1 MFKSHKL
8 VYVLVSL
15 MMLSTAAYCL
25 MSPTIQKNGH
35 FQGLNSFQVASAK
48 IDNELVSV
56 CLPTLEFKDEI
67 DKSVLLEQISE
78 GLKAQ
83 DAIFHLYHDGL
94 GKPRKA
100 SGMYFASDVYLKDLD
115 MTYTGYV
122 RTFGYKFSISKTPAY
137 EDPEL
142 LADTMTLL
150 ETKNK
155 IKAIEKAKQK
165 SEKESEEDV
174 KKTIDK
180 AKLRVT
186 TVYDMLPKG
195 VIPPSIRSQQLKI
208 ASIVSNLKNRP
219 YKTEIIQQDP
229 LRWASGYMGMLNEK
243 GEIDMAKCESQIV
256 DFIIRVPD
264 KAGWLTPE
272 MLKEI
277 KNTPCEYVLSR
288 YKNGLEVVEGTR
300 YLLHDIYFGKLK
312 LTWEEWLE
320 KHGLKCPEFVEK
332 PEYATGVVPIEIH
345 SAEGILKSLDALSIC
360 QINFT
365 EKSSLVYPQEIMR
378 VFPPKP
384 RPAKKQTMKFIKAF
398 NDAYKGKSVTVHFM
412 VCPDGKSY
420 TELGQKRVKRIMFND
435 TLTMFDA
442 CEQEVIKNM
451 AKEE

>member
-1 MFKSHKL
+1 MFKSCKL
-8 VYVLVSL
+8 IYVLVSL

-25 MSPTIQKNGH
+25 MSPTIQKNGY
-35 FQGLNSFQVASAK
+35 FQGLSSFQVASAK

-56 CLPTLEFKDEI
+56 CLPTLEFKDEV
-67 DKSVLLEQISE
+67 DKSAILEQIAE
-78 GLKAQ
+78 AMKAQ

-94 GKPRKA
+94 GKPKKTN
-100 SGMYFASDVYLKDLD
+100 GMFFASDIYLKDLD

-122 RTFGYKFSISKTPAY
+122 RTLGYKFTISKTPAY

-142 LADTMTLL
+142 LQQTFTTL
-150 ETKNK
+150 EAKKNY
-155 IKAIEKAKQK
+155 KAAQKAKK
-165 SEKESEEDV
+165 ESEEESEEDV
-174 KKTIDK
+174 KQTIDK
-180 AKLRVT
+180 SKLRVT

-208 ASIVSNLKNRP
+208 ASIVSNLKSRP

-229 LRWASGYMGMLNEK
+229 LRWASGYMGMLNDK
-243 GEIDMAKCESQIV
+243 GEIDMAKCEGQII
-256 DFIIRVPD
+256 DFIIRVPE

-277 KNTPCEYVLSR
+277 QNTPCEYVLSR

-320 KHGLKCPEFVEK
+320 KHGHKCPEFVEK
-332 PEYATGVVPIEIH
+332 PEYATGVIPIEIH
-345 SAEGILKSLDALSIC
+345 SVDGVLKSLDALSVC
-360 QINFT
+360 QVNFT
-365 EKSSLVYPQEIMR
+365 EKSNLVFPQEIMR

-384 RPAKKQTMKFIKAF
+384 KPAKKQTMKFVKTF
-398 NDAYKGKSVTVHFM
+398 NEAYKGKSVTVHIM

-420 TELGQKRVKRIMFND
+420 TELGQKRIKRMMFND

-442 CEQEVIKNM
+442 CEQEIIKKM